1 MKTFV
6 LFAGRVVTA
15 DPSLATR
22 ENALGALTDA
32 GVLVEDGVISHVGP
46 RMEIV
51 ARAGK
56 TPVIADEP
64 DLVLTPGLCDAH
76 THAAFAGSRHAEYAA
91 RLRGASYDDIARAGG
106 GILST
111 RAAVRAA
118 APDELARLLAER
130 LRRMA
135 HLGVTTVEVKSGYG
149 LDEENEGKQLD
160 AIAGAAFRADLPR
173 VVGTYLALHAIPKEE
188 AHRRAAYVDAAVR
201 RVGMF
206 AARALMR
213 YVDAYVDAN
222 AFTVAEAER
231 LGDAARSAGL
241 GIRLHVGQFAD
252 VGGAA
257 LAARL
262 GAATADHL
270 ENVAAA
276 DIEALAR
283 AGTRAVLL
291 PVASF
296 TLAQAPP
303 PIDLLR
309 SAGIPLV
316 VASDANPGTAPTESL
331 PLAIA
336 LAVRIYG
343 LHPDEALAGATREA
357 AQSLGLGHRVGVLRQ
372 GFDAD
377 LVLWD
382 LPHEHAL
389 VQPWGTPKAK
399 LVMRQGRVLVPAD
412 APSAISEGAR
422 YGGG

>member
-1 MKTFV
+1 MKSSV
-6 LFAGRVVTA
+6 LFAGRVVTV
-15 DPSLATR
+15 DPSLATG
-22 ENALGALTDA
+22 ENPLGALSDA
-32 GVLVEDGVISHVGP
+32 GVLVEDGVVKLVGS
-46 RMEIV
+46 
-51 ARAGK
+51 RADVLAKAGRA
-56 TPVIADEP
+56 TVLADEP
-64 DLVLTPGLCDAH
+64 GLVLTPGLCDAH

-91 RLRGASYDDIARAGG
+91 RLGGASYEDIARAGG

-111 RAAVRAA
+111 RAAVRATS
-118 APDELARLLAER
+118 PDELARLLAER

-135 HLGVTTVEVKSGYG
+135 ELGVTTVEVKTGYG
-149 LDEENEGKQLD
+149 LDDDNENKQLE
-160 AIAGAAFRADLPR
+160 AITAAVHRAELPR
-173 VVGTYLALHAIPKEE
+173 VIPTYLALHAIPKEE
-188 AHRRAAYVDAAVR
+188 ASDRAAYVEAAIR
-201 RVGMF
+201 RVGAF
-206 AARALMR
+206 AAQGLIR

-241 GIRLHVGQFAD
+241 GLRLHVGQFAD

-303 PIDLLR
+303 PVSLLR
-309 SAGIPLV
+309 SAGVPLV

-331 PLAIA
+331 PLALA
-336 LAVRIYG
+336 FAVRLYG
-343 LHPDEALAGATREA
+343 LRPDEALAGATREA
-357 AQSLGLGHRVGVLRQ
+357 AHSLGLGHRVGVLKE

-389 VQPWGTPKAK
+389 LQPWGTPKTK
-399 LVMRQGRVLVPAD
+399 LVMRQGRILVPTG
-412 APSAISEGAR
+412 APPV
-422 YGGG
+422 

>member
-1 MKTFV
+1 MKRFV
-6 LFAGRVVTA
+6 VLADRVATV
-15 DPSLATR
+15 DPARST
-22 ENALGALTDA
+22 EDNPLGSIEDA
-32 GVLVEDGVISHVGP
+32 GVLVEDGVIRFVGA
-46 RMEIV
+46 RGDV
-51 ARAGK
+51 LARAGDA
-56 TPVIADEP
+56 PIMADGVGG
-64 DLVLTPGLCDAH
+64 VLTPGLCDAH

-91 RLRGASYDDIARAGG
+91 RLGGASYEDIARAGG

-118 APDELARLLAER
+118 TADDLAKTLAQRLD
-130 LRRMA
+130 RMA
-135 HLGVTTVEVKSGYG
+135 RLGVTTVEIKSGYG
-149 LDEENEGKQLD
+149 LDEENEAKQLEV
-160 AIAGAAFRADLPR
+160 IAAQSRRDDLPR
-173 VVGTYLALHAIPKEE
+173 VVATYLALHAIPKEE
-188 AHRRAAYVDAAVR
+188 ASRRTAYVDEAVG
-201 RVGMF
+201 RVTAF
-206 AARALMR
+206 AARGLMR

-222 AFTVAEAER
+222 AFTAAEAER
-231 LGDAARSAGL
+231 LGNAARNAGL

-270 ENVAAA
+270 ENVSPA

-303 PIDLLR
+303 PVHQLR
-309 SAGIPLV
+309 SAGVPLV

-331 PLAIA
+331 PLALA
-336 LAVRIYG
+336 FAVRLYG
-343 LHPDEALAGATREA
+343 LRPDEAISGSTREA
-357 AQSLGLGHRVGVLRQ
+357 AQSLGLGHRVGILKE

-382 LPHEHAL
+382 LPHEQAI
-389 VQPWGTPKAK
+389 VQPWGTPKTR
-399 LVMRQGRVLVPAD
+399 LVLRQGRQLAASTTMPD
-412 APSAISEGAR
+412 
-422 YGGG
+422 

>member
-1 MKTFV
+1 MSSV

-15 DPSLATR
+15 DPALATR
-22 ENALGALTDA
+22 ENPLGVITDA
-32 GVLVEDGVISHVGP
+32 GVLVEGGLVKLVAP
-46 RMEIV
+46 RADVV
-51 ARAGK
+51 ARAGSAA
-56 TPVIADEP
+56 VLADEP
-64 DLVLTPGLCDAH
+64 HAVLTPGLCDAH
-76 THAAFAGSRHAEYAA
+76 THVAFAGSRHAEYAA
-91 RLRGASYDDIARAGG
+91 RLGGASYEDIARAGG

-111 RAAVRAA
+111 RAAVRATA
-118 APDELARLLAER
+118 LDELGRLLTER

-149 LDEENEGKQLD
+149 LDEDNENKQLE
-160 AIAGAAFRADLPR
+160 AIAGAAQRADLPR
-173 VVGTYLALHAIPKEE
+173 VVPTYLALHAVPKEE
-188 AHRRAAYVDAAVR
+188 ATRRAAYVDAAVR
-201 RVGMF
+201 RVGTF
-206 AARALMR
+206 AARGLMR

-270 ENVAAA
+270 ENVAPA
-276 DIEALAR
+276 DVEALAR

-303 PIDLLR
+303 PVELLR
-309 SAGIPLV
+309 SAGVPLV

-331 PLAIA
+331 PLALA
-336 LAVRIYG
+336 LAVRLYG
-343 LHPDEALAGATREA
+343 LRPDEALAGATREA
-357 AQSLGLGHRVGVLRQ
+357 AHSLGLGHRAGLLRE

-382 LPHEHAL
+382 LPHEHAI
-389 VQPWGTPKAK
+389 VQPWGTPKTR
-399 LVMRQGRVLVPAD
+399 LVMRQGRVLVPAG
-412 APSAISEGAR
+412 APSA
-422 YGGG
+422 

>member
-1 MKTFV
+1 MKSFV
-6 LFAGRVVTA
+6 LLAGRVVTV
-15 DPSLATR
+15 DPARSTGA
-22 ENALGALTDA
+22 NPLGAVDDA
-32 GVLVEDGVISHVGP
+32 GVLVEGGSIQLVAE
-46 RMEIV
+46 RAEIL
-51 ARAGK
+51 ARAGGA
-56 TPVIADEP
+56 PVLADEP
-64 DLVLTPGLCDAH
+64 HAVLTPGLCDAH

-91 RLRGASYDDIARAGG
+91 RLSGASYEDIARAGG

-111 RAAVRAA
+111 RAAVRATT
-118 APDELARLLAER
+118 PSELARLLTER

-135 HLGVTTVEVKSGYG
+135 ELGVTTVEVKSGYG
-149 LDEENEGKQLD
+149 LDKENEEKQLE
-160 AIAGAAFRADLPR
+160 AIAEAGRRDDLPR
-173 VVGTYLALHAIPKEE
+173 VVATYLALHAIPKEE
-188 AHRRAAYVDAAVR
+188 APRRAAYVDAAVR
-201 RVGMF
+201 QVGAF
-206 AARALMR
+206 AARGLMR

-222 AFTVAEAER
+222 AFTAVEAER

-262 GAATADHL
+262 GAASADHL
-270 ENVAAA
+270 ENVSPS
-276 DIEALAR
+276 DVEALAR

-303 PIDLLR
+303 PVSLLR

-331 PLAIA
+331 PLALA
-336 LAVRIYG
+336 LAVRLYG
-343 LHPDEALAGATREA
+343 LRPDEALTGATREA
-357 AQSLGLGHRVGVLRQ
+357 AHCLGLGHRTGMVKE

-382 LPHEHAL
+382 LPHEHAI
-389 VQPWGTPKAK
+389 VQPWGTPKTR
-399 LVMRQGRVLVPAD
+399 LVMRQGRQLVPTR
-412 APSAISEGAR
+412 APSE
-422 YGGG
+422 